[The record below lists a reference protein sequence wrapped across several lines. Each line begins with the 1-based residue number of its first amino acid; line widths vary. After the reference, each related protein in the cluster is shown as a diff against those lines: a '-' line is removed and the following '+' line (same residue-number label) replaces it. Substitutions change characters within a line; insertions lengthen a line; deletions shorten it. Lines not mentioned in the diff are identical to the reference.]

1 MHVGFIGLGAMGT
14 PMAHNVLQCG
24 HTLQVWARRPEATQA
39 LVQAGATA
47 ATSPAELASRCDAIC
62 LMVTNTADVE
72 SVLFGEQGIVHG
84 ARRGTIVIDMST
96 ISPNATRVMAT
107 QLATRNIDMLDA
119 PVSGGISGAEAATL
133 SIMVGGKA
141 EVLQKAR
148 PLLECMGKTI
158 VHIGDNGAGQV
169 AKACNQLALCVTQ
182 QGVAEALLFAE
193 KNGVDGNKVRAALL
207 GGFASSK
214 ILDMQGDKM
223 LKRDFTPRV
232 DARLHHKDMGIVL
245 QMAHERGLALP
256 AAAITLQVFNALMN
270 AENGGHVDSAALI
283 TVLEKACAQ
292 SNS

>member
-14 PMAHNVLQCG
+14 PMARNLQQGG
-24 HTLQVWARRPEATQA
+24 HTLHVWARRPEATQA

-47 ATSPAELASRCDAIC
+47 ASTPAELASRCDAIC
-62 LMVTNTADVE
+62 IMVTNTADVE

-84 ARRGTIVIDMST
+84 ARPGTIVIDMST

-214 ILDMQGDKM
+214 ILGMQGDKM

-245 QMAHERGLALP
+245 QIAHERGLALP
-256 AAAITLQVFNALMN
+256 AAAITLQIFNALMN
-270 AENGGHVDSAALI
+270 AENGGHVDSAAVI
-283 TVLEKACAQ
+283 TVLEKACAKSKQ
-292 SNS
+292 

>member
-1 MHVGFIGLGAMGT
+1 MKVGFIGLGAMGS
-14 PMAHNVLQCG
+14 PMARNLQQGG
-24 HTLQVWARRPEATQA
+24 HALHVWARRPQAMQA
-39 LVQAGATA
+39 LVETGATA
-47 ATSPAELASRCDAIC
+47 VNSPAEIASRCDAVIV
-62 LMVTNTADVE
+62 MVTNTADVE
-72 SVLFGEQGIVHG
+72 SVLFGEQGIIHG
-84 ARRGTIVIDMST
+84 AKPGTVVIDMST
-96 ISPNATRVMAT
+96 ISPNATRTMAAK
-107 QLATRNIDMLDA
+107 LAERGIDMLDA
-119 PVSGGISGAEAATL
+119 PVSGGISGAKAATL
-133 SIMVGGKA
+133 SIMVGGKP
-141 EVLQKAR
+141 EVLHKAR

-223 LKRDFTPRV
+223 LRRDFTPHV

-256 AAAITLQVFNALMN
+256 AAAITLQILNALMN
-270 AENGGHVDSAALI
+270 AENGGHVDSAAVI
-283 TVLEKACAQ
+283 TVLEKTCH
-292 SNS
+292 